1 MTWKLSPEE
10 EKRLSFCCAA
20 CRKRL
25 TPASVRF
32 LGRRVY
38 LGAVVVLATAMSS
51 GITDRRSAKLRE
63 LFGVD
68 RRTLQRWREWWREA
82 FVQSALWI
90 GERGRFRSPVNE
102 SDLPASLLGRF
113 LGGMREELL
122 AVLGFLSP
130 LSASAPR

>member
-1 MTWKLSPEE
+1 MLYRLSPEQE
-10 EKRLSFCCAA
+10 WRFSFCCAL

-51 GITDRRSAKLRE
+51 GLTDRRLARLKE

-68 RRTLQRWREWWREA
+68 RRTLERWRKWWREA
-82 FVQSALWI
+82 FVSSSLWI
-90 GERGRFRSPVNE
+90 AEQGRFSSPVNE
-102 SDLPASLLGRF
+102 SDLPASLLERF
-113 LGGMREELL
+113 LGAMREKLL
-122 AVLGFLSP
+122 ALLSFLSP
-130 LSASAPR
+130 LSAGAAR